1 MSRGEESVQR
11 RQRLN
16 IDSLG
21 WQSPAGHDPQVDK
34 KKVCILKL
42 RLPILQPEGKDQF
55 SYVPLRLYKTMKLR
69 QLFDEGETAV
79 LELPKKKN
87 TALTFHLLILGL
99 LRYILNL
106 TVSLTNPVPHSYCGR
121 TCNKCPTADPRRD
134 PMNRGILFGSCF
146 ILFSSHVWCI
156 IFTKLLEQETA
167 CKHCSTDRQLV
178 AECCSKDRI

>member
-1 MSRGEESVQR
+1 MSRGEERVQR

-79 LELPKKKN
+79 LELPKKKKYSIDISSSH
-87 TALTFHLLILGL
+87 TRTFEIYTH
-99 LRYILNL
+99 L

-167 CKHCSTDRQLV
+167 CKHCSTDRWLV
-178 AECCSKDRI
+178 AECCS

>member
-1 MSRGEESVQR
+1 MTVTSWSWSTGRQEKSVYTKIKIAHSTAWGKR
-11 RQRLN
+11 SVFLCP
-16 IDSLG
+16 S
-21 WQSPAGHDPQVDK
+21 K
-34 KKVCILKL
+34 T
-42 RLPILQPEGKDQF
+42 LQNH
-55 SYVPLRLYKTMKLR
+55 
-69 QLFDEGETAV
+69 ETQTTV
-79 LELPKKKN
+79 WWGRNSCFRTTKKKN

-178 AECCSKDRI
+178 AECCS